1 MYQTTKKR
9 ASGPKCPVTGKRIQ
23 GVCSVY
29 YFLPF
34 HIPFEELGIKDQWFI
49 LKDMIYIL
57 EKWYRERSAVFILL
71 AAPNSHALCCGW
83 ICLYCVLLNGWHG
96 KFSGLFFIFAS
107 ILIGC
112 LIDSKIKVFF
122 FFFCCGYVYICM
134 NMLWGYRGIGCGN
147 DDIELLFLWFIS
159 VIGTERVLFMC
170 HKRSH
175 GCYNS
180 LVLLLFFGSTN
191 S

>member
-122 FFFCCGYVYICM
+122 FFFVAGMFIFVWICY
-134 NMLWGYRGIGCGN
+134 GV
-147 DDIELLFLWFIS
+147 IE
-159 VIGTERVLFMC
+159 G
-170 HKRSH
+170 
-175 GCYNS
+175 
-180 LVLLLFFGSTN
+180 
-191 S
+191 

>member
-122 FFFCCGYVYICM
+122 FFLLRVCLYLYEYVM
-134 NMLWGYRGIGCGN
+134 GLSRDRLWEWWYWAAFFMIYLCYRNGT
-147 DDIELLFLWFIS
+147 S
-159 VIGTERVLFMC
+159 VVYVPQEESWVL
-170 HKRSH
+170 
-175 GCYNS
+175 
-180 LVLLLFFGSTN
+180 
-191 S
+191 